1 MIVMAMVMT
10 MIVKTILT
18 MTFKTMHMKQY
29 LLLFMLA
36 VAVTGSIA
44 QTATNEDVSQLRKE
58 VSILRQQLGNQKS
71 LTSSQ
76 QSRINTLQS
85 DLSKSKTIIDSLQT
99 QVGNLTNALS
109 SAEEKLGSDITKT
122 NKSLADNTAS
132 LKDSISTKSV
142 IGFLTIL
149 IVALLLGIGLFFLRR
164 KISNS
169 ESAIDTV
176 RDAQKKLE
184 EESVKLDNQLIDVLN
199 NQLKTQSV
207 KPQSV
212 QQQPPA
218 PDHSLVRKVADE
230 IVRIE
235 LNLSR
240 MDPSIKGYKQLT
252 KGVERIKDN
261 FKSKGYEIT
270 DMLGKPY
277 VEGMKAVVS
286 FVTDETLPEGSQ
298 IITGIIKPQI
308 IYNGTMIQSAEI
320 TVSQNN

>member
-1 MIVMAMVMT
+1 
-10 MIVKTILT
+10 
-18 MTFKTMHMKQY
+18 MKQY

-36 VAVTGSIA
+36 VVVNGSTA
-44 QTATNEDVSQLRKE
+44 QTATNEDVNQLKKE
-58 VSILRQQLGNQKS
+58 VSILRQQLGNQRY
-71 LTSSQ
+71 LASSQ
-76 QSRINTLQS
+76 QSSINTLQS
-85 DLSKSKTIIDSLQT
+85 DLSKSKTIIDSLQA
-99 QVGNLTNALS
+99 QVGNLKNALS

-122 NKSLADNTAS
+122 NLSLADNTDS
-132 LKDSISTKSV
+132 LKASISTKSV

-149 IVALLLGIGLFFLRR
+149 IVALLSGIGLLFLRR
-164 KISNS
+164 KLSNS

-199 NQLKTQSV
+199 NQIKA
-207 KPQSV
+207 QSV
-212 QQQPPA
+212 QLPPS

-261 FKSKGYEIT
+261 FKAKGYEIT

-277 VEGMKAVVS
+277 VEGMKVVANFIS
-286 FVTDETLPEGSQ
+286 DETLPEGSQ

-308 IYNGTMIQSAEI
+308 IYNGTMIQAAEI
-320 TVSQNN
+320 TVSQNI